1 MNGATFKWIQIM
13 FLQSFIWP
21 EHTGL
26 SLGAEGDPSFFVMET
41 HYSNPDLRDGKSTCN
56 K

>member
-1 MNGATFKWIQIM
+1 MV
-13 FLQSFIWP
+13 LQSFIWP

-26 SLGAEGDPSFFVMET
+26 SLGAEGDPSVFVMET

-56 K
+56 R